1 MGKVLNLFFLMSWSR
16 PPLKVPPYSS
26 LSLRI
31 GAAEQTL
38 FRSMFFGAR
47 ANVSYESAQGVSLL
61 RGASN
66 QYEFISTTLMS
77 KSVTHRSSLKL
88 AWTSHRYLSVVFKSA
103 VVVDTHVMISS
114 QVHHMMPFVP
124 FEYLTL
130 QDLNLHRRDK
140 LF

>member
-1 MGKVLNLFFLMSWSR
+1 MFWSR
-16 PPLKVPPYSS
+16 PPLQVPPYSS

-31 GAAEQTL
+31 RAAEHTL
-38 FRSMFFGAR
+38 SRSMFFGAR

-103 VVVDTHVMISS
+103 VVVDTHVIHVMISS
-114 QVHHMMPFVP
+114 QVHHLMPFVP
-124 FEYLTL
+124 FQYLTL